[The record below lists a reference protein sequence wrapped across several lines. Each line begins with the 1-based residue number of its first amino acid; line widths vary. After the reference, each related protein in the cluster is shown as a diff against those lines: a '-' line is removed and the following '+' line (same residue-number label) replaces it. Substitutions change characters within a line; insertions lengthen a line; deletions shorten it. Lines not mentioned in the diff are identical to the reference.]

1 MFFQVRLSVCF
12 DVLCLH
18 VSSVA
23 RFILEVFKMPTISF
37 LYSIASIQ
45 WYLASYCYISVIKP
59 TP

>member
-1 MFFQVRLSVCF
+1 MFFQVHLSVCF
-12 DVLCLH
+12 DVLCL
-18 VSSVA
+18 SSVA

-45 WYLASYCYISVIKP
+45 WYLASYCYISVIEP